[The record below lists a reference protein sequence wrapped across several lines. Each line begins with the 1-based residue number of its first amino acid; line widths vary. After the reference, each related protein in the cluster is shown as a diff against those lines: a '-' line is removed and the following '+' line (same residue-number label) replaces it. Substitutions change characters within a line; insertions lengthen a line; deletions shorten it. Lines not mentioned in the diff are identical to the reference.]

1 MQPHTHWVKRD
12 AIEATVAKYLLENEG
27 LRFIGALLKY
37 LEGKI
42 QMNNKDKTTVETFVS
57 TGMDLETLYTCFP
70 DFSREEI
77 AEIYKSC
84 KDNQFSDGDEHKM
97 SINCS

>member
-37 LEGKI
+37 LELPRFIKAARI
-42 QMNNKDKTTVETFVS
+42 ISPAMVMNIK
-57 TGMDLETLYTCFP
+57 
-70 DFSREEI
+70 
-77 AEIYKSC
+77 
-84 KDNQFSDGDEHKM
+84 
-97 SINCS
+97 